1 MGDEH
6 TGGVM
11 TPSELV
17 GTRIKEARVSLKMS
31 QKRLGELLEPF
42 LGTEWAPQAVSAAE
56 QGRRRFDAAELLAL
70 GMVLER
76 PVSWFLSPPG
86 SDLEVQFPGGE
97 VLEAKE
103 MVGSALAPDQVE
115 ASMYINQRLDVAQ
128 VTLREL
134 LSELTSLK
142 RSSESL
148 TSELRHAGTPKRGP
162 AQPTVGSEIRR
173 RKR

>member
-1 MGDEH
+1 
-6 TGGVM
+6 M
-11 TPSELV
+11 TPSEVV
-17 GTRIKEARVSLKMS
+17 GRRVKEARVALKMS

-86 SDLEVQFPGGE
+86 SDVEVQFPGGE
-97 VLEAKE
+97 VLDAKE
-103 MVGSALAPDQVE
+103 MVGSALAPDHLE
-115 ASMYINQRLDVAQ
+115 ASMYITQRLDVAQ
-128 VTLREL
+128 ETLREL
-134 LSELTSLK
+134 LRELTSLR

-148 TSELRHAGTPKRGP
+148 TSELRHAGSPKRGP
-162 AQPTVGSEIRR
+162 AQPTEGSGKR
-173 RKR
+173 RKKR